1 MENRKLGNDIEEP
14 QNGVSIISEGQRD
27 KWKIKEL
34 QIELMRAQIR
44 KLNAEAAGIE
54 ADTVAKNIKA
64 RMAQQIGGNE

>member
-14 QNGVSIISEGQRD
+14 QNGVPIISEGQRD
-27 KWKIKEL
+27 KRKIKEL

-64 RMAQQIGGNE
+64 RMAQQISGNE

>member
-1 MENRKLGNDIEEP
+1 MENKKLGNDIEEP
-14 QNGVSIISEGQRD
+14 QNGVPTISREQRD

-54 ADTVAKNIKA
+54 VDTVAKNIKA
-64 RMAQQIGGNE
+64 RMAQQISGNE